1 MTATQNDAVHTH
13 AVHTRFERFKALF
26 QTGWLSTRLFPRL
39 IRLTLI
45 GAVLATAYWCLI
57 ASDRYVSEASVIIRK
72 TDSVAAPTPDLSM
85 LAAGIAGVNR
95 NDQMLLREYL
105 LSVDMLKKLDA
116 ELKLKAHYGDWAR
129 DWVSRMWLTDMEW
142 FHRHYLARVS
152 IEYDDYV
159 GVLRIKAQAYDAK
172 TARAIAD
179 MLVREGERYMNQI
192 GHELA
197 QTQVNF
203 LTTQVDQAQ
212 HRFQQ
217 ASQRLLAL
225 QNKKGLLSPQ
235 ATAESLNVLVAKLEE
250 QRAQLQTQLAAL
262 PKNLDRDH
270 PNIVMLRQSLAA
282 IDRQITEEKAKLANP
297 VGTTLNITME
307 EFQRLQMEVTFTQ
320 ELYQAAL
327 VALEKGRIDAT
338 RMLEK
343 VSVLQTP
350 TLAEY
355 PMEPR
360 RIYNAVITVLFGLML
375 VGILKLLESIVLDH
389 VD

>member
-1 MTATQNDAVHTH
+1 M
-13 AVHTRFERFKALF
+13 
-26 QTGWLSTRLFPRL
+26 TRLFPRL

-45 GAVLATAYWCLI
+45 GAVLATAYWLLI

-85 LAAGIAGVNR
+85 LIAGITAVNR

-105 LSVDMLKKLDA
+105 LSVDMLKKLDT
-116 ELKLKAHYGDWAR
+116 ELNLKAHYGDWGR
-129 DWVSRMWLTDMEW
+129 DWISRMWLTDMEW
-142 FHRHYLARVS
+142 FHRHYLSRVA
-152 IEYDDYV
+152 IEYDDYA
-159 GVLRIKAQAYDAK
+159 GVLRIKAQAYDSA

-179 MLVREGERYMNQI
+179 TLVREGERYMNQL

-203 LTTQVDQAQ
+203 LTTQVDLAQ
-212 HRFQQ
+212 LRFQQ
-217 ASQRLLAL
+217 ASQRLLAF

-235 ATAESLNVLVAKLEE
+235 ATAESLSVLVAKLEE
-250 QRAQLQTQLAAL
+250 QRAQLQTQLASL

-282 IDRQITEEKAKLANP
+282 VDRQIGEEKAKLANP
-297 VGTTLNITME
+297 VGKTLNITME

-320 ELYQAAL
+320 ELYKTAL
-327 VALEKGRIDAT
+327 TALEKGRIDAT

-360 RIYNAVITVLFGLML
+360 RIYNAVITLLFGLML